1 MFRLWWR
8 MDEEG
13 RQRVWRLYGWFTA
26 LMLCGSCFGAVS
38 WAARM
43 INLVNVLRAND
54 LGSTRTAEVY
64 PQVYSFF
71 AIAYS
76 WNAAYQVMYATEF
89 LFLTA
94 AQLMVLDRMSD
105 FVTSE
110 AGGARKWW
118 AVGGRAVMAAVV
130 LCNVV
135 GLAASIAFAFYA
147 QRSAGAYSAASM
159 LYASNNTNEA
169 QNEVSSAQSHVQ
181 LAFKI
186 LSVRS
191 ACEAAVL
198 LLVVLVF
205 AMVGVACIRR
215 LTSALTLLHTA
226 GPDAAVQHRNIFNQ
240 ALAMGRRLRQ
250 EVVVTTSIVF
260 VAFLL
265 RSVVST
271 LLAVA
276 NQSQDS
282 AKPCLVARNYCDA
295 TCYNVYTHISA
306 WNGATPEFETTV
318 VLISSPL
325 TLLVALW
332 GMTSKLTLQLMRSRR
347 RQMAPTTASPV
358 GLNVLRLPV
367 VAEEVPLT

>member
-1 MFRLWWR
+1 VVPQANSFL
-8 MDEEG
+8 
-13 RQRVWRLYGWFTA
+13 A
-26 LMLCGSCFGAVS
+26 LTWS
-38 WAARM
+38 WAA
-43 INLVNVLRAND
+43 AHH
-54 LGSTRTAEVY
+54 GT
-64 PQVYSFF
+64 
-71 AIAYS
+71 
-76 WNAAYQVMYATEF
+76 YATEF
-89 LFLTA
+89 LFLSA

-105 FVTSE
+105 FVTSQG
-110 AGGARKWW
+110 GGARKWW
-118 AVGGRAVMAAVV
+118 AAGGRAVMAAVV
-130 LCNVV
+130 LCNAV
-135 GLAASIAFAFYA
+135 GLAASIAFAIYA

-159 LYASNNTNEA
+159 LYAFNNTNDAE
-169 QNEVSSAQSHVQ
+169 NEVSSAQSAVQ

-226 GPDAAVQHRNIFNQ
+226 GPDVAAQHRNIFNQ

-282 AKPCLVARNYCDA
+282 AKSCPIARNYCDA
-295 TCYNVYTHISA
+295 SCYNVYTHISA
-306 WNGATPEFETTV
+306 WNGATPEFVTTV

-332 GMTSKLTLQLMRSRR
+332 SMTSKDLQLIIRSRR
-347 RQMAPTTASPV
+347 MEATRASPV
-358 GLNVLRLPV
+358 GLNALS
-367 VAEEVPLT
+367 

>member
-1 MFRLWWR
+1 

-147 QRSAGAYSAASM
+147 QRSAGAYSAASL
-159 LYASNNTNEA
+159 LYASNNTNA
-169 QNEVSSAQSHVQ
+169 QNEVSSAQSDVQ

-226 GPDAAVQHRNIFNQ
+226 GPEAAAQHRSLFNQ

-282 AKPCLVARNYCDA
+282 AKSCLVARNYCDA
-295 TCYNVYTHISA
+295 SCYNVYTHISA
-306 WNGATPEFETTV
+306 WNGATPEFVTTV

-332 GMTSKLTLQLMRSRR
+332 SMTSKDLQLIIRSRR
-347 RQMAPTTASPV
+347 MEATRASAV
-358 GLNVLRLPV
+358 GLNALS
-367 VAEEVPLT
+367 